1 MRQVGFMAAAGLYA
15 LDNHVDRLEI
25 DHQRASEI
33 AQTLK
38 KLHYISDVESTET
51 NIVIFYLQ
59 EGISEEKFINDL
71 LQNNVK
77 ISSMGQGKLRIV
89 THYDYTK
96 EMHDKFLEIITNY
109 K

>member
-1 MRQVGFMAAAGLYA
+1 MKYIFFSFIFFISTLNAQQENVELIW
-15 LDNHVDRLEI
+15 NTNLEK
-25 DHQRASEI
+25 
-33 AQTLK
+33 AQTLEK
-38 KLHYISDVESTET
+38 QNYISRVEPTET

-71 LQNNVK
+71 LQKNVK

-89 THYDYTK
+89 THYDYTA
-96 EMHDKFLEIITNY
+96 ELHEIFLDILSTY